1 MSILNNGRYGPVFS
15 EHMEKALVEYTL
27 EVSVRFYGMTSVKLR
42 ELAFEFG
49 ERNQPHHNFDRSARA
64 AGADW
69 LAGFLKRNQEIS
81 LRMPEMMSLAR
92 MQGFNQV
99 QVKKCFYLLTK
110 LYQKHNSAPSRIYN
124 VDETGVPTVPTKLPM
139 ILSLKGT
146 TGLRLT
152 TSAHV

>member
-1 MSILNNGRYGPVFS
+1 
-15 EHMEKALVEYTL
+15 
-27 EVSVRFYGMTSVKLR
+27 
-42 ELAFEFG
+42 
-49 ERNQPHHNFDRSARA
+49 
-64 AGADW
+64 
-69 LAGFLKRNQEIS
+69 
-81 LRMPEMMSLAR
+81 MPEMMSLAR
-92 MQGFNQV
+92 MKGFNQV

-110 LYQKHNSAPSRIYN
+110 LSQKHNSAPSRIYN